1 MAVLQLSYKLQ
12 NLAQADLELFEFAN
26 LKQLELGAFALS
38 LMFLGFKYEQ
48 NSPKTFL
55 TEPNIL
61 DSVETAKIS
70 VRINIDEQL
79 DKRFYKYLT
88 SAKQGKSRRQ
98 AVTGLIHSG
107 INCFFELQYLL
118 KLANV
123 NNDTQLINSATTAL
137 HSYALSNIQLLHSTL
152 YINENVFNM
161 LYLKEK
167 YSNIVKY
174 SSTYAVEKEVCAQS
188 PSPIQLKSEQKPRTN
203 TIDSS
208 KVRVEK
214 EKTEIAQNVVAQVE
228 KQEEIQ
234 DFGAEINIDSSSQ
247 KKSNAPEAKSESTP
261 SQASWLSCF
270 DLNKL

>member
-1 MAVLQLSYKLQ
+1 MSVLQLSYKLQ

-79 DKRFYKYLT
+79 DKRFYKYLI

-118 KLANV
+118 KLANL

-167 YSNIVKY
+167 YSDIIKY
-174 SSTYAVEKEVCAQS
+174 SSIYALEKGVCAQS

-203 TIDSS
+203 IIDSS
-208 KVRVEK
+208 KVRFVK
-214 EKTEIAQNVVAQVE
+214 EKTEISQNAVAQVV
-228 KQEEIQ
+228 KQEKIQ
-234 DFGAEINIDSSSQ
+234 DFSTANNSEKNIDSSS
-247 KKSNAPEAKSESTP
+247 NESEST
-261 SQASWLSCF
+261 SNQASWLSCF
-270 DLNKL
+270 DVNKL